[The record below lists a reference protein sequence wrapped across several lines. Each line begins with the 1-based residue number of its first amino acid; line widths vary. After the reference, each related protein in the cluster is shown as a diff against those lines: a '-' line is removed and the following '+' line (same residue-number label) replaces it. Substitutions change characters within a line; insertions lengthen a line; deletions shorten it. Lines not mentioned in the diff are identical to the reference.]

1 MLLDAAKAV
10 GRFVWEYL
18 IPHCETEDVALNY
31 IGDDF
36 TVDQDE
42 WSAYEIICPVKC
54 VEPGETFMAIAE
66 VYSITWLGI
75 GITYRIGNFRPW
87 PAEACRG

>member
-1 MLLDAAKAV
+1 MPLDAAKAV

-18 IPHCETEDVALNY
+18 IPHIETEDVALNY
-31 IGDDF
+31 VGDDK
-36 TVDQDE
+36 DD
-42 WSAYEIICPVKC
+42 WSAYETMCSLRD
-54 VEPGETFMAIAE
+54 VEPGETFIAIAE
-66 VYSITWLGI
+66 VDSITWLGI